1 MMHARGPLRSRITPL
16 RIAAASLAAAAVL
29 AAMASLAIGAPATP
43 AATASPSPASTG
55 FLPSRHGFAF
65 VNSFSGSV
73 LPKYFGVLG
82 GLIQQSSYG
91 LCGGMSFAAADYYLA
106 GREPPRDSKAPA
118 DGTPLF
124 NYIYSRQSAS
134 FGTLGAMGLKFVEWM
149 QLPDDGPDSAHSRTL
164 AELPSIIRTLSRGQ
178 PVILGLVLT
187 STADKGKAWDN
198 HQVLAFSSSQP
209 SPGRTEIRIYDS
221 NFPQRDDVVISI
233 AAGLDGGGTSIAMRI
248 PGRRDMPIRGLFRMA
263 YSPVEP
269 PK

>member
-1 MMHARGPLRSRITPL
+1 MRRCCLITALALASCTRVDSP
-16 RIAAASLAAAAVL
+16 RTEAPRADAAPNAPTPAAAA
-29 AAMASLAIGAPATP
+29 P
-43 AATASPSPASTG
+43 AAAPRPPAVSFHDFVPS
-55 FLPSRHGFAF
+55 LHGFQF
-65 VNSFSGSV
+65 RNGFQGSF
-73 LPKYFGVLG
+73 FGTG
-82 GLIQQSSYG
+82 ESAYG